1 MAMSLPFLASTGSGV
16 PFVVGVHAFS
26 VPLLLTFLLAGE
38 LAILFVVHALYL
50 ENPLC
55 RLWRPRDR

>member
-1 MAMSLPFLASTGSGV
+1 VALSLPFLASTGSGV

-55 RLWRPRDR
+55 RL